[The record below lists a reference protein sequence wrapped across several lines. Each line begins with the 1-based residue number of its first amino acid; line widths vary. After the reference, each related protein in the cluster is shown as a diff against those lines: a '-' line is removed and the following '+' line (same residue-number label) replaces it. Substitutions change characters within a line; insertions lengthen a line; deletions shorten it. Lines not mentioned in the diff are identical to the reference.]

1 MVWQPLSEQVVPR
14 RILAIDVGAGT
25 QDILLYESGQPIE
38 NSVKMVMPSRTVI
51 VARLIEQV
59 TDSGR
64 ALFLT
69 GNLMGGGPS
78 SEAVRRHIAAGLEV
92 YATPLAA
99 KTIHDNLDI
108 VQSMGVVITDE
119 APAEAAIIET
129 GDVDLSAI
137 RAALGQFEV
146 ELPDEFAV
154 AVQDH
159 GESPF
164 RSNRRFRFE
173 HWEEFIQR
181 GGALTELA
189 YRSVP
194 SHLTRMRAV
203 QRDVPGALVMD
214 TGAAAIWGAL
224 GDEEAASHRSRGLIV
239 ANIGNQHVLAALV
252 QGDRLWGLFEHHTR
266 AMDRGKLAE
275 YVVRLRSRGLPNEE
289 VLNDGGHGAVVHPDF
304 QAGEGFQLVVV
315 TGPNRHL
322 ARGLGYHEAV
332 PYGDMMLSGC
342 FGLLAAC
349 GIDLRKDHGF
359 AG

>member
-1 MVWQPLSEQVVPR
+1 M
-14 RILAIDVGAGT
+14 DVGAGT
-25 QDILLYESGQPIE
+25 QDVLLYESDQPIE
-38 NSVKMVMPSRTVI
+38 NSVKMVVPSRTVI
-51 VARLIEQV
+51 VARQIEQATV
-59 TDSGR
+59 CGQ

-78 SEAVRRHIAAGLEV
+78 SGAVRRHIDAGLEV

-99 KTIHDNLDI
+99 KTIHDNLDV
-108 VQSMGVVITDE
+108 VQSMGVVIADE
-119 APAEAAIIET
+119 APAEAVVVET

-146 ELPDEFAV
+146 DLPDEFAV

-173 HWEEFIQR
+173 HWEEFIQQ
-181 GGALTELA
+181 GGALADLA
-189 YRSVP
+189 YRRVP
-194 SHLTRMRAV
+194 NHLTRMKAV

-224 GDEEAASHRSRGLIV
+224 GDEEAASRRSEGLIV

-252 QGDRLWGLFEHHTR
+252 QGQRVWGLFEHHTR
-266 AMDRGKLAE
+266 AMSREKLTE
-275 YVVRLRSRGLPNEE
+275 YVDRLRAKSLPNEE

-304 QAGEGFQLVVV
+304 EAGEGFRLVVV

-332 PYGDMMLSGC
+332 PHGDMMLSGC

-349 GIDLRKDHGF
+349 GVDLSKDHSF